1 MMKKLLRMNSLSPYM
16 KQLLS
21 DVLFALALVGFAGG
35 IYYHY
40 LLIKEI
46 PYKVDCRQLI
56 GGWHPDVPA
65 KVADECRKQLKERN
79 NANER

>member
-1 MMKKLLRMNSLSPYM
+1 M

-21 DVLFALALVGFAGG
+21 DVLFALALIAIMGG
-35 IYYHY
+35 IYYQY

-65 KVADECRKQLKERN
+65 KVAEECRKQLKEKK
-79 NANER
+79 NAD

>member
-1 MMKKLLRMNSLSPYM
+1 
-16 KQLLS
+16 
-21 DVLFALALVGFAGG
+21 LVGFAGG

-65 KVADECRKQLKERN
+65 KVAEECRKQLKERS